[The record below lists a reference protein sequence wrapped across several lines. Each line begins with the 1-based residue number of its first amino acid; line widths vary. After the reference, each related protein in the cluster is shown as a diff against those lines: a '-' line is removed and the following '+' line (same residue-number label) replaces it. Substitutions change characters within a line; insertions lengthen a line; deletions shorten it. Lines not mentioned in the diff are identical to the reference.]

1 MKIFSAKASQQQYSK
16 SMSNNR
22 ITTQSYTIKRLRD
35 SGYIVDRLDSI
46 TYQEDDK
53 RKWSIMVDNGVSS
66 IILTCFKDS
75 SIQLYDGAR
84 FLNPNLRL
92 DTDSVEVLID
102 YFNERGIVNKH
113 WNYGKPKSEA
123 A

>member
-1 MKIFSAKASQQQYSK
+1 
-16 SMSNNR
+16 MSNNR

-35 SGYIVDRLDSI
+35 SGYIVDRLDALS
-46 TYQEDDK
+46 YQESDK

-84 FLNPNLRL
+84 FFNPNLRL
-92 DTDSVEVLID
+92 DTDSVEVLIE

-113 WNYGKPKSEA
+113 WNYGKPKTETV
-123 A
+123 